1 MAPPASSP
9 VTRST
14 RRTRGPTIHLMTEHT
29 SEPGAI
35 VERLAAASPDAASLL
50 SLCSMLDVSRP
61 IPVSALVAG
70 ADAMPGVLAAA
81 MGDAA
86 ARERAFDVLLD
97 AGAGGVA
104 GDELVLNAG
113 AARALHARMD
123 SDARRAWAGTAA
135 GVMERAFPPDPVA
148 EENHAA
154 CDRLHPHAVAAAA
167 NAGDAGAGLAS
178 AAQVLHLAG
187 RYLLEVRGRPD
198 EAAELLRRAAGLR
211 GRAHGADD
219 VRVAWD
225 LAYLNGALLPLSE
238 WAEMAANAVRAAEI
252 LEAAQ
257 GPSDRIVVTH
267 VNNAALLLLRAGD
280 LEGAR
285 TWFTRALE
293 RAGAVFGAGHPFTA
307 TILSNVGDL
316 CLRAGD
322 EVAAHEAYHQA
333 LEIDQRVYGP
343 GHDAVARDLAKLGE
357 LLAGM
362 GQPDAARP
370 YLERAAAWLTES
382 AGPAD
387 PRTRAVRDLLDRL
400 PDDDGGPRESPE
412 ATGLR

>member
-1 MAPPASSP
+1 
-9 VTRST
+9 
-14 RRTRGPTIHLMTEHT
+14 MTEHAP
-29 SEPGAI
+29 EPDAI
-35 VERLAAASPDAASLL
+35 LERLAAASPDAATLL
-50 SLCSMLDVSRP
+50 ALCSMLDPARP

-70 ADAMPGVLAAA
+70 AEAMPGVLAAA
-81 MGDAA
+81 MRDPA
-86 ARERAFDVLLD
+86 ARERAFDALLD

-104 GDELVLNAG
+104 GDDLVLNAE

-123 SDARRAWAGTAA
+123 ADARRAWAGTAA
-135 GVMERAFPPDPVA
+135 GVMERALPPDPVA
-148 EENHAA
+148 EENRAA
-154 CDRLHPHAVAAAA
+154 SDRLHPHAVAAAA

-187 RYLLEVRGRPD
+187 RYLLEVRSQPA
-198 EAAELLRRAAGLR
+198 EAAELLRRAAELR
-211 GRAHGADD
+211 GRAHGPDD

-225 LAYLNGALLPLSE
+225 LAYLNGALLPLAE
-238 WAEMAANAVRAAEI
+238 WSEMAGNGVRAAEI
-252 LEAAQ
+252 LEKAQ
-257 GPSDRIVVTH
+257 GPADRIVVTH
-267 VNNAALLLLRAGD
+267 LNSAALLLLRADD

-285 TWFTRALE
+285 TWFARALE
-293 RAGAVFGAGHPFTA
+293 RADAVFGAGHPFTA

-316 CLRAGD
+316 CVRAGD
-322 EVAAHEAYHQA
+322 AAAAHDAYHQA

-387 PRTRAVRDLLDRL
+387 PRTQAVRSLLDRL
-400 PDDDGGPRESPE
+400 GNRE
-412 ATGLR
+412 